1 MTPYREFF
9 FYLRND
15 YCYRENK
22 KIGNFCR
29 FFDEKKLNVA
39 YVFFKKNMLT
49 QTNAVQPGNNEEK
62 LKFFLHCIFQK
73 GSKKTFIIFG
83 SKRLVPNLEL
93 RPFFV

>member
-1 MTPYREFF
+1 MTPHREF

-39 YVFFKKNMLT
+39 YVFFLNMLT
-49 QTNAVQPGNNEEK
+49 QTNAVQPGNNGRKIEVFFALYISEGFEK
-62 LKFFLHCIFQK
+62 NIYHIWVEKIGAK
-73 GSKKTFIIFG
+73 S
-83 SKRLVPNLEL
+83 
-93 RPFFV
+93 